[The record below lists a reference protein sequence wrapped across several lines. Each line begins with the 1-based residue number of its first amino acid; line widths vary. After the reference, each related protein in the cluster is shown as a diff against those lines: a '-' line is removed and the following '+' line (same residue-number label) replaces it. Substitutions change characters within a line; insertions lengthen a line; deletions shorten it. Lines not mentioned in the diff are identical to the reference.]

1 MKRTQ
6 DPIDLTEA
14 ILAVAV
20 KRRLTQR
27 EADWLRQELIRRG
40 PALAAGPKKS
50 PITIGDG
57 YEDA

>member
-6 DPIDLTEA
+6 EPIDLTEA
-14 ILAVAV
+14 ILAVAI

-40 PALAAGPKKS
+40 PALAAGPTVKRLAK
-50 PITIGDG
+50 G
-57 YEDA
+57 ED